1 MKNRIILKCSSIIF
15 ALFLFGCSVHVGVE
29 PPRDTSLSEVT
40 VNGNPAVPD
49 KEGKVWTYK
58 LYGTDLFYYFESIE
72 AIPSYADATVQFDK
86 DIKQNNRVQVGQ
98 VFTLK
103 ITVTKG
109 KSVEEHTLK
118 IVYAKE
124 LMFSSI
130 TVNGSNL
137 AKPSEDG
144 KVWTCNF
151 YGTEPEFKIESIV
164 ATPVVNY
171 VYLVEYE
178 KTQGVIKL
186 GETFTTKLKIS
197 NEGRVLEYELRI
209 TYNSDLSLSSVEI
222 NDTYEAIPNEDGS
235 VWNCKIFGTQTPYQ
249 ISNIVATAKD
259 LSAIV
264 NVAEKTAS
272 LNFGDKFTTKIIYSN
287 NGNTKEYTL
296 NVVYAKET
304 TVNTVADLKAGD
316 FEIGDIVTTKGYYNA
331 GDNGAA
337 HYEIMTYEYWY
348 ENVLPRDVRYLKQK
362 NDWLETPID
371 EYGNHTLKN
380 GNVAALVGNSYTPE
394 QWGAKGDGKTNDV
407 WPFIHM
413 FAQVKTGEIICRSD
427 ATYILGLIYDI
438 EDPSTAKDNPYKA
451 YLCGALLGGQ
461 YFYKPIM
468 ANVKNLVIDGNG
480 CLVTQPDRQWGNSG
494 MGMLNFA
501 QDIENLEI
509 KNFRFDGKGRTMFYN
524 MVPNVFD
531 ETKIN
536 KNSNHTIFYSPGQLY
551 LNGLPDGENHYKYGK
566 EYNVLE
572 PNASF
577 KPSYIK
583 NLNIHHNSFNDA
595 GAMYPKSG
603 DWGGDFILIINP
615 TALDGLFVE
624 DNVFENWGRW
634 VFAID
639 LGGEGER
646 LYNIKFNRNQCLGA
660 NREEVAGDNDWKWR
674 ALGLIDFETKKC
686 FENVEFI
693 GNTVKG
699 SAGWAIN
706 GNSKVNRNFVIR
718 DNYWEH
724 LGGGY
729 PYGFELYSGY
739 AENLVFK
746 NNTMIN
752 VGVKAGTFTNNFT
765 FINNNMLGGVRTFGV
780 AGTIRFEN
788 NTAID
793 VNTGKPRYTVHLW
806 NHESNKYFDDFIPME
821 KARKDRI
828 KVIFKNNDC
837 FMGAMFNNFAEPEK
851 DMAKYF
857 DFDLDYDVIMKS
869 EVTAFNSNLA
879 IDFQKAKYNNQ
890 PLYFNGAKSIG
901 PLVDKNAISAIYFK
915 KGQTAIKSLNAM
927 ATVGGKYF
935 NDDLVENFNT
945 YGTFGYNWNS
955 YIEKHG
961 LSNVALECTEDGYLP
976 GACQYGFRNQVTHIK
991 YFVEPDANGN
1001 RVKAQEYAYI
1011 CTDENLY
1018 LTLAGGTI
1026 SEIPTHT
1033 KGTQTY
1039 AGTDGTTI
1047 ELIYIGKLGKFK
1059 LVPTPK
1065 EATE

>member
-1 MKNRIILKCSSIIF
+1 MKNRIILKCSAIIF
-15 ALFLFGCSVHVGVE
+15 ALFLFGCSANVEVE
-29 PPRDTSLSEVT
+29 PPRDTALSEVT
-40 VNGNPAVPD
+40 VNGNLAIPD
-49 KEGKVWTYK
+49 KEGNVWTYK
-58 LYGTDLFYYFESIE
+58 LYGTDLFYNLESIE
-72 AIPSYADATVQFDK
+72 AIPSHADATVQFDK
-86 DIKQNNRVQVGQ
+86 DIKQFNKVQVGQ

-103 ITVTKG
+103 ITVTNG
-109 KSVEEHTLK
+109 KSVEEHTLN

-130 TVNGSNL
+130 TVNGSHL

-151 YGTEPEFKIESIV
+151 YGTEPEFEIKSIV
-164 ATPVVNY
+164 ATPVENY
-171 VYLVEYE
+171 VYIVDYE

-186 GETFTTKLKIS
+186 GETFSTKLTIT
-197 NEGRVLEYELRI
+197 NEGRVLEYELRV
-209 TYNSDLSLSSVEI
+209 TYNSDLSLSEVTVNGNSA
-222 NDTYEAIPNEDGS
+222 TSNEDGS

-259 LSAIV
+259 SSAIV

-272 LNFGDKFTTKIIYSN
+272 LNFGEKFTTTITYSN

-304 TVNTVADLKAGD
+304 TVDTVEELKVGD
-316 FEIGDIVTTKGYYNA
+316 FDIGDIVTTRGYYTV

-337 HYEIMTYEYWY
+337 HYEIMTYDYWY
-348 ENVLPRDVRYLKQK
+348 ENVLPKDVRYINYQNK
-362 NDWLETPID
+362 WSPTPID

-380 GNVAALVGNSYTPE
+380 GKVAALVGNSYTPE
-394 QWGAKGDGKTNDV
+394 QWGAKGDGETNDV

-427 ATYILGLIYDI
+427 ATYILGLIYDM
-438 EDPSTAKDNPYKA
+438 EDPSTARDNPYKA

-480 CLVTQPDRQWGNSG
+480 CLVTQPAGQWGNSG

-524 MVPNVFD
+524 ID
-531 ETKIN
+531 ETKAP
-536 KNSNHTIFYSPGQLY
+536 KTSNHTIFYSPGQLY
-551 LNGLPDGENHYKYGK
+551 LNGMPDGENHYKYGK
-566 EYNVLE
+566 EYNKLE

-577 KPSYIK
+577 KPCYVK
-583 NLNIHHNSFNDA
+583 NFNIHHNSFYDA
-595 GAMYPKSG
+595 GTMWSKAG
-603 DWGGDFILIINP
+603 DWGGDFILFINP
-615 TALDGLFVE
+615 TALDGLYIE

-639 LGGEGER
+639 LGGYGER

-660 NREEVAGDNDWKWR
+660 NREEVNGLDMWKWR

-706 GNSKVNRNFVIR
+706 GNSKVNRNFVIK
-718 DNYWEH
+718 DNYWQH

-729 PYGFELYSGY
+729 PYGFELYSGIGSNIVF
-739 AENLVFK
+739 EGNELVG
-746 NNTMIN
+746 
-752 VGVKAGTFTNNFT
+752 VGVKPGYFTHDFT
-765 FINNNMLGGVRTFGV
+765 FINNYMTSSVRTAGV

-788 NTAID
+788 NTSEERGF
-793 VNTGKPRYTVHLW
+793 VRHLW
-806 NHESNKYFDDFIPME
+806 SHVSNNYDDSFITME

-879 IDFQKAKYNNQ
+879 IDFQKAKYNSQ
-890 PLYFNGAKSIG
+890 SLYFNGVKSIG

-935 NDDLVENFNT
+935 NEDLVENFNT
-945 YGTFGYNWNS
+945 YGGFGYNWKA

-991 YFVEPDANGN
+991 YFTEPDANGN
-1001 RVKAQEYAYI
+1001 RVKAQDNAYI
-1011 CTDENLY
+1011 CTDEDLY
-1018 LTLAGGTI
+1018 FTIAGGALDI
-1026 SEIPTHT
+1026 VPTHKEGT
-1033 KGTQTY
+1033 KVYTNS
-1039 AGTDGTTI
+1039 DGTTI

-1059 LVPTPK
+1059 LVTTPK
-1065 EATE
+1065 E

>member
-1 MKNRIILKCSSIIF
+1 MKNRIILKCSAIIF
-15 ALFLFGCSVHVGVE
+15 ALFLFGCSANVEVE
-29 PPRDTSLSEVT
+29 PPRDTALSEVT
-40 VNGNPAVPD
+40 VNGNLAIPD
-49 KEGKVWTYK
+49 KEGNVWTYK
-58 LYGTDLFYYFESIE
+58 LYGTDLFYNLESIE
-72 AIPSYADATVQFDK
+72 AIPSHADATVQFDK
-86 DIKQNNRVQVGQ
+86 DIKQFNKVQVGQ

-103 ITVTKG
+103 ITVTNG
-109 KSVEEHTLK
+109 KSVEEHTLN

-130 TVNGSNL
+130 TVNGSYL

-151 YGTEPEFKIESIV
+151 YGTEPEFEIKSIV
-164 ATPVVNY
+164 ATPVENY
-171 VYLVEYE
+171 VYIVDYE

-186 GETFTTKLKIS
+186 GETFSTKLTIT
-197 NEGRVLEYELRI
+197 NEGRVLEYELRV
-209 TYNSDLSLSSVEI
+209 TYNSDLSLSEVTVNGNPATS
-222 NDTYEAIPNEDGS
+222 NEDGS

-272 LNFGDKFTTKIIYSN
+272 LNFGEKFTTTITYSN

-304 TVNTVADLKAGD
+304 TVDTVEELKVGD
-316 FEIGDIVTTKGYYNA
+316 FDIGDIVTTRGYYTV

-337 HYEIMTYEYWY
+337 HYEIMTYDYWY
-348 ENVLPRDVRYLKQK
+348 ENVLPKDVRYINYQNK
-362 NDWLETPID
+362 WSPTPID

-380 GNVAALVGNSYTPE
+380 GKVAALVGNSYTPE
-394 QWGAKGDGKTNDV
+394 QWGAKGDGTTNDV

-427 ATYILGLIYDI
+427 ATYILGLIYDM
-438 EDPSTAKDNPYKA
+438 EDPSTARDNPYKA

-480 CLVTQPDRQWGNSG
+480 CLVTQPAGQWGNSG

-524 MVPNVFD
+524 ID
-531 ETKIN
+531 ETKAP
-536 KNSNHTIFYSPGQLY
+536 KTSNHTIFYSPGQLY
-551 LNGLPDGENHYKYGK
+551 LNGMPDGENHYKYGK
-566 EYNVLE
+566 EYNKLE

-577 KPSYIK
+577 KPCYVK
-583 NLNIHHNSFNDA
+583 NFNIHHNSFYDA
-595 GAMYPKSG
+595 GTMWSKAG
-603 DWGGDFILIINP
+603 DWGGDFILFINP
-615 TALDGLFVE
+615 TALDGLYIE

-639 LGGEGER
+639 LGGYGER

-660 NREEVAGDNDWKWR
+660 NREEVVGNGDWKWR

-706 GNSKVNRNFVIR
+706 GNSKVNRNFVIK
-718 DNYWEH
+718 DNYWQH

-729 PYGFELYSGY
+729 PYGFELYSGIGSNIVF
-739 AENLVFK
+739 EGNELVG
-746 NNTMIN
+746 
-752 VGVKAGTFTNNFT
+752 VGVKPGYFTHDFT
-765 FINNNMLGGVRTFGV
+765 FINNYMTSSVRTAGV

-788 NTAID
+788 NTSEERGF
-793 VNTGKPRYTVHLW
+793 VRHLW
-806 NHESNKYFDDFIPME
+806 SHVSNNYDDSFITME

-869 EVTAFNSNLA
+869 EVTAFNSKLA
-879 IDFQKAKYNNQ
+879 IDFQKAKYISQ
-890 PLYFNGAKSIG
+890 PLYFNGVKSIG

-935 NDDLVENFNT
+935 NEDLVENFNT

-991 YFVEPDANGN
+991 YFTEPDANGN
-1001 RVKAQEYAYI
+1001 RVKAQDGAYI
-1011 CTDENLY
+1011 CTDEDLY
-1018 LTLAGGTI
+1018 FTIAGGALDI
-1026 SEIPTHT
+1026 VPTHKEGT
-1033 KGTQTY
+1033 KVYTNS
-1039 AGTDGTTI
+1039 DGTTI

-1059 LVPTPK
+1059 LVTTPK
-1065 EATE
+1065 E

>member
-1 MKNRIILKCSSIIF
+1 M
-15 ALFLFGCSVHVGVE
+15 
-29 PPRDTSLSEVT
+29 
-40 VNGNPAVPD
+40 
-49 KEGKVWTYK
+49 
-58 LYGTDLFYYFESIE
+58 
-72 AIPSYADATVQFDK
+72 
-86 DIKQNNRVQVGQ
+86 
-98 VFTLK
+98 
-103 ITVTKG
+103 
-109 KSVEEHTLK
+109 
-118 IVYAKE
+118 
-124 LMFSSI
+124 
-130 TVNGSNL
+130 
-137 AKPSEDG
+137 
-144 KVWTCNF
+144 
-151 YGTEPEFKIESIV
+151 
-164 ATPVVNY
+164 
-171 VYLVEYE
+171 
-178 KTQGVIKL
+178 
-186 GETFTTKLKIS
+186 
-197 NEGRVLEYELRI
+197 
-209 TYNSDLSLSSVEI
+209 
-222 NDTYEAIPNEDGS
+222 
-235 VWNCKIFGTQTPYQ
+235 
-249 ISNIVATAKD
+249 
-259 LSAIV
+259 
-264 NVAEKTAS
+264 
-272 LNFGDKFTTKIIYSN
+272 
-287 NGNTKEYTL
+287 
-296 NVVYAKET
+296 
-304 TVNTVADLKAGD
+304 
-316 FEIGDIVTTKGYYNA
+316 
-331 GDNGAA
+331 
-337 HYEIMTYEYWY
+337 
-348 ENVLPRDVRYLKQK
+348 
-362 NDWLETPID
+362 
-371 EYGNHTLKN
+371 
-380 GNVAALVGNSYTPE
+380 
-394 QWGAKGDGKTNDV
+394 
-407 WPFIHM
+407 
-413 FAQVKTGEIICRSD
+413 
-427 ATYILGLIYDI
+427 
-438 EDPSTAKDNPYKA
+438 
-451 YLCGALLGGQ
+451 
-461 YFYKPIM
+461 
-468 ANVKNLVIDGNG
+468 
-480 CLVTQPDRQWGNSG
+480 
-494 MGMLNFA
+494 
-501 QDIENLEI
+501 
-509 KNFRFDGKGRTMFYN
+509 
-524 MVPNVFD
+524 
-531 ETKIN
+531 
-536 KNSNHTIFYSPGQLY
+536 
-551 LNGLPDGENHYKYGK
+551 PDGENHYKYGK

-595 GAMYPKSG
+595 GAMYSKSG

-634 VFAID
+634 VLAID

-660 NREEVAGDNDWKWR
+660 NREEVAGDNNWKWR

-739 AENLVFK
+739 AENLVFE
-746 NNTMIN
+746 NNKMIN

-765 FINNNMLGGVRTFGV
+765 FINNNMLGGVRTFGI

-793 VNTGKPRYTVHLW
+793 VNKGETRYTVHLW
-806 NHESNKYFDDFIPME
+806 SHESNNYFDDFIPME

-976 GACQYGFRNQVTHIK
+976 GTCQYGFRNQVTHIK
-991 YFVEPDANGN
+991 YFIEPDANGN
-1001 RVKAQEYAYI
+1001 RVKAQDYSYI

-1018 LTLAGGTI
+1018 LALAGGTI

-1065 EATE
+1065 E